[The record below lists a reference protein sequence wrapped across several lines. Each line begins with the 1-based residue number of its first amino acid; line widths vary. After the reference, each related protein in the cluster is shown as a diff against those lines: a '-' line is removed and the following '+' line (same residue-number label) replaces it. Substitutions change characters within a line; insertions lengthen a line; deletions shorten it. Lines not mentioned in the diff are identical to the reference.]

1 MNQSI
6 ASAPTRASRVGIEE
20 IVAQMSAE
28 LDTVARF
35 LTDVIHNE
43 LDELDDDVYVATL
56 QSVRSNLGLIMTL
69 LHENAEPTSAVAPS
83 EAVAYAKEYAR
94 RGLGFE
100 VLRRAYRS
108 AQAAFSRMWLERLR
122 LVTPDPDAF
131 AESVGFFND
140 WLFSWI
146 DTLERQLVEPY
157 MHERERWIRGSA
169 AMRAEQVRMILAG
182 GRVDV
187 AEASTR
193 LGYELRRDHLAFVVY
208 RDAAAA
214 VPADADGAFG
224 DMERLATALA
234 EAVGA
239 RSELSVAL
247 GGRLACWA
255 GLRGSPVLDDIPTDG
270 SLRVAIGLPGNGIDG
285 FRRSH
290 HEAELARRAA
300 ELLSGGDP
308 SRYVCF
314 SETALDVLLTQD
326 VEEARRFVVRELG
339 PLANASASHQRLIET
354 LAAFFEEGCSFVR
367 TARRLGVHE
376 NTVVYRVRR
385 AEEALGHPLSQRR
398 IELQT
403 ALRLVSLTS

>member
-1 MNQSI
+1 
-6 ASAPTRASRVGIEE
+6 VGIEE
-20 IVAQMSAE
+20 IVSEMSAE

-56 QSVRSNLGLIMTL
+56 QSVRSNLGLIMTM
-69 LHENAEPTSAVAPS
+69 LHDRVEPTSAVAPS

-122 LVTPDPDAF
+122 LATPDPDSF

-146 DTLERQLVEPY
+146 DTLERQLIEPY

-169 AMRAEQVRMILAG
+169 AMRAEQVRAILAG

-187 AEASTR
+187 TEASTR

-214 VPADADGAFG
+214 VPADADGVFG
-224 DMERLATALA
+224 DMERLGAAVA

-255 GLRGSPVLDDIPTDG
+255 GLRGSPKFDDIPSDR
-270 SLRVAIGLPGNGIDG
+270 SLRVAIGLPGNGIEG

-290 HEAELARRAA
+290 REAELARKAA
-300 ELLSGGDP
+300 ELLGGD
-308 SRYVCF
+308 SRRYVCF
-314 SETALDVLLTQD
+314 GETALDVLLTQD

-339 PLANASASHQRLIET
+339 PLANGSASNQRLVET
-354 LAAFFEEGCSFVR
+354 LAAFFEEGSSFVR
-367 TARRLGVHE
+367 TARRLDVHE

-385 AEEALGHPLSQRR
+385 AEEALGHPLSDRR

-403 ALRLVSLTS
+403 ALRLVALAS

>member
-1 MNQSI
+1 VSRSF

-20 IVAQMSAE
+20 IVAEMSAE
-28 LDTVARF
+28 LDSVARF
-35 LTDVIHNE
+35 LTDAIYAELEE
-43 LDELDDDVYVATL
+43 LDEELYVATL
-56 QSVRSNLGLIMTL
+56 QSVRSNLGLIMTM
-69 LHENAEPTSAVAPS
+69 LHESTEPTSALAPS

-100 VLRRAYRS
+100 LLRRAYRA

-122 LVTPDPDAF
+122 LVTPDPDSF

-146 DTLERQLVEPY
+146 DTLERQLIEPY
-157 MHERERWIRGSA
+157 MHERERRIRGSA
-169 AMRAEQVRMILAG
+169 AMRAEQVRTILAG

-187 AEASTR
+187 AEASAH

-208 RDAAAA
+208 RDAADAA
-214 VPADADGAFG
+214 AGDADGAFA

-255 GLRGSPVLDDIPTDG
+255 GLRGAPSLDELPTDP
-270 SLRVAIGLPGNGIDG
+270 SLHVALGLPGNGIEG

-290 HEAELARRAA
+290 REAQLARKAA
-300 ELLSGGDP
+300 ERLGEGE
-308 SRYVCF
+308 RRHVWF
-314 SETALDVLLTQD
+314 GEKALDVLLTQD
-326 VEEARRFVVRELG
+326 VDEARRFVVRELG
-339 PLANASASHQRLIET
+339 PLAADSASCRRLVQT
-354 LAAFFEEGCSFVR
+354 LTAFFDEGGSYVR

-376 NTVVYRVRR
+376 NTIVYRVRR
-385 AEEALGHPLSQRR
+385 AEEALGHPLFERR
-398 IELQT
+398 LELQT
-403 ALRLVSLTS
+403 ALRLVALAS

>member
-1 MNQSI
+1 MNRSI

-20 IVAQMSAE
+20 IVSEMSAE

-43 LDELDDDVYVATL
+43 VDELDDDVYVATL

-69 LHENAEPTSAVAPS
+69 LHENAEPTSAVPPS
-83 EAVAYAKEYAR
+83 EALAYAKEYAR

-169 AMRAEQVRMILAG
+169 AMRAEQVRAILAG

-208 RDAAAA
+208 RDSSA
-214 VPADADGAFG
+214 VAPADADGAFG
-224 DMERLATALA
+224 EMERLATAVA

-239 RSELSVAL
+239 RSELSIAL

-255 GLRGSPVLDDIPTDG
+255 GLRGSPMLDDIPVDR
-270 SLRVAIGLPGNGIDG
+270 SLRIAIGLPGNGLEG

-290 HEAELARRAA
+290 REAELARKAA
-300 ELLSGGDP
+300 ELLGGNGRRHV
-308 SRYVCF
+308 SF
-314 SETALDVLLTQD
+314 AENALDVLLTQD
-326 VEEARRFVVRELG
+326 VDEARRFVIRELG
-339 PLANASASHQRLIET
+339 PLANSSPSNQRLVET
-354 LAAFFEEGCSFVR
+354 LTTFFEEGSSFVR
-367 TARRLGVHE
+367 TARRLGIHE

-385 AEEALGHPLSQRR
+385 AEEALGHPLSERR

-403 ALRLVSLTS
+403 ALRLVALVN

>member
-1 MNQSI
+1 
-6 ASAPTRASRVGIEE
+6 
-20 IVAQMSAE
+20 
-28 LDTVARF
+28 
-35 LTDVIHNE
+35 
-43 LDELDDDVYVATL
+43 
-56 QSVRSNLGLIMTL
+56 
-69 LHENAEPTSAVAPS
+69 
-83 EAVAYAKEYAR
+83 
-94 RGLGFE
+94 
-100 VLRRAYRS
+100 
-108 AQAAFSRMWLERLR
+108 

-169 AMRAEQVRMILAG
+169 AMRAEQVRAILAG

-208 RDAAAA
+208 RDSAAPVA
-214 VPADADGAFG
+214 VDADGAFG
-224 DMERLATALA
+224 EMERLATAVA

-239 RSELSVAL
+239 RSEMSVAL

-255 GLRGSPVLDDIPTDG
+255 GLRGEPSLDAIPADR
-270 SLRVAIGLPGNGIDG
+270 SLRIAIGLPGNGIEG

-290 HEAELARRAA
+290 HEAELARKAA
-300 ELLSGGDP
+300 ELLGGNGRRHV
-308 SRYVCF
+308 SF
-314 SETALDVLLTQD
+314 AENALDVLLTQD

-339 PLANASASHQRLIET
+339 PLANGSPSNQRLVET
-354 LAAFFEEGCSFVR
+354 LTAFFEEGSSFVR

-385 AEEALGHPLSQRR
+385 AEEVLGHPLPERR

-403 ALRLVSLTS
+403 ALRLVALAR